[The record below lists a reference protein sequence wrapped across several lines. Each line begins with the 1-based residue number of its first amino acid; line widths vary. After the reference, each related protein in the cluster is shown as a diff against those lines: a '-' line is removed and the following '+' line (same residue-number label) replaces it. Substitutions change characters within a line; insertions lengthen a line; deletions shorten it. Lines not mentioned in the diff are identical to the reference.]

1 MVVIRN
7 NQPGTISMD
16 TTGQPNVPAYSISD
30 QTIGDAL
37 NAFVD
42 ANPNNATINFNPQG
56 TVPVQ
61 GDLLADFS
69 LRGPDPAPYQDIQK
83 PDITGPGVNIYAAI
97 PINSR
102 GYGNNSGTSM
112 SSPHNSGPAALIRAV
127 HSHWTVRGVKSAMM
141 MTSFNGG
148 IKEDGTTPW
157 DPDDV
162 GSGTSRPD

>member
-1 MVVIRN
+1 MKAAGKPPFPANFFSGATAFIRRGNGTFTEKITNAFNLGTAAMVGIGK
-7 NQPGTISMD
+7 NQPGTLNMD

-61 GDLLADFS
+61 GDFLADFS

-97 PINSR
+97 PIDSWR
-102 GYGNNSGTSM
+102 
-112 SSPHNSGPAALIRAV
+112 IRQYQRHIHV
-127 HSHWTVRGVKSAMM
+127 LSA
-141 MTSFNGG
+141 
-148 IKEDGTTPW
+148 
-157 DPDDV
+157 
-162 GSGTSRPD
+162 